1 MPAFNSFCIAY
12 IQYLALHTS
21 YWLLIVLSLGLLDNR
36 ISFTF
41 PFHALDLCG
50 ITHILG
56 SQETEQSHI
65 IKASGSLWWLQSKL
79 YLELEKGKNWA
90 ITGTMSSS
98 SRKNDYFVHEL
109 IKKIKVLHASL
120 FIVSTASALKWTFNY
135 FPLKIVLK

>member
-50 ITHILG
+50 IDHLNISFRSILV
-56 SQETEQSHI
+56 
-65 IKASGSLWWLQSKL
+65 
-79 YLELEKGKNWA
+79 
-90 ITGTMSSS
+90 
-98 SRKNDYFVHEL
+98 FL
-109 IKKIKVLHASL
+109 IMKTYEVL
-120 FIVSTASALKWTFNY
+120 
-135 FPLKIVLK
+135 